1 VLRAFPEV
9 SIMFNGSLL
18 VRALEHLLRD
28 GIRVL
33 GIDVLPT
40 FPGAFSSD
48 AGVIEPYTPMT

>member
-9 SIMFNGSLL
+9 SIIFNGSLL

-40 FPGAFSSD
+40 FPGTFSSN
-48 AGVIEPYTPMT
+48 AGVIEP